1 MCNQPDG
8 PPSLADLKHQDKQDG
23 DQKSDQPRQSPLHG
37 SGKLFSALTVFRISL
52 LRGQF
57 IVSKLL
63 SLASLQVR
71 AYDEKPRVPPITFS
85 GDYSMVE
92 RRWRNRLKKAD
103 GPDWALHP
111 IPIVPFPNRHN
122 FPPGIPHSYSILWS
136 DNSGEHDSPG
146 SYKTHPH
153 PVRDSH
159 HRKCARASPSARRF
173 YATPRPCA
181 AGVQSLLLLLDKPGI
196 LNKALHM
203 RTSY

>member
-1 MCNQPDG
+1 MCHQPDW
-8 PPSLADLKHQDKQDG
+8 PPNLADLRHQDEQDG

-85 GDYSMVE
+85 GDYSTVE

-103 GPDWALHP
+103 GPDIDRLFIA
-111 IPIVPFPNRHN
+111 
-122 FPPGIPHSYSILWS
+122 
-136 DNSGEHDSPG
+136 
-146 SYKTHPH
+146 SYKFS
-153 PVRDSH
+153 RI
-159 HRKCARASPSARRF
+159 
-173 YATPRPCA
+173 
-181 AGVQSLLLLLDKPGI
+181 PG
-196 LNKALHM
+196 
-203 RTSY
+203 